1 VAGPPGH
8 DPQVSI
14 AFSAEATRWYETLP
28 DEHREIVNRR
38 LKQLAISPERAPV
51 RGLSPDG
58 RPIYMALAI
67 IDDDRV
73 WAYRID
79 FVEDELMRRRGRL
92 PAIAIRRGKRIVSRP

>member
-1 VAGPPGH
+1 VASSSSQE
-8 DPQVSI
+8 PQVSI
-14 AFSAEATRWYETLP
+14 AFSAEATRWYQRLP
-28 DEHREIVNRR
+28 DEHREVVNRR
-38 LKQLAISPERAPV
+38 LRELAISPERAPV

-67 IDDDRV
+67 IDDGHV

-92 PAIAIRRGKRIVSRP
+92 PAIAVRRGKRIASRP